1 MPPSRGGHHQGVG
14 QINPQ
19 MSGPRVGMPGQMPP
33 VMYQGNLV
41 MQDWQMPQLQPQQQ
55 FVQGNG
61 QHIQPMGTMMDGQY
75 YFMQPGMMNHQFM
88 GFDPSQHL
96 GFPIAPNEMQQQ
108 FYQAQFPQFM
118 SQ

>member
-14 QINPQ
+14 QMNPQ
-19 MSGPRVGMPGQMPP
+19 MSGPRMPGQMPP
-33 VMYQGNLV
+33 VMYQGNLI

-61 QHIQPMGTMMDGQY
+61 QY
-75 YFMQPGMMNHQFM
+75 YFMQPGMMNPQFM
-88 GFDPSQHL
+88 GFDPSQHV